1 MRDHANRYTQTDL
14 IAQKKKKPT
23 RFRGGF

>member
-23 RFRGGF
+23 RFRVGF